1 MADDRTKNQTNRVTE
16 ATAADATK
24 TGADTSADVVR
35 KGAEA
40 TQRTVDAG
48 AEQAEKTA
56 RTGAKVAQRTI
67 EAGAE
72 QGQQVAEAGVQQ
84 ARRLLESSS
93 DQLAKAGNQATR
105 VVREGTQR
113 TNEILE
119 IAMKVAST
127 AASGSQSVTTEL
139 VGYGRQAFK
148 RNVDALNQALR
159 VRSTTDLLNIQ
170 TSYLHDSLSA
180 ALNTS
185 AKISEIS
192 ARTAAEAAG
201 KLEQHRSA

>member
-16 ATAADATK
+16 AAVDATK

-48 AEQAEKTA
+48 VEQAEKTA
-56 RTGAKVAQRTI
+56 HTGAEMAQRTI

-72 QGQQVAEAGVQQ
+72 QGQRVAEAGVQQ
-84 ARRLLESSS
+84 ARRVLESSS

-113 TNEILE
+113 TSEILD

-148 RNVDALNQALR
+148 RNVDALNQALC

-180 ALNTS
+180 ALNIS

>member
-48 AEQAEKTA
+48 AKQAEKTA
-56 RTGAKVAQRTI
+56 RTGAEVAQRTI

-84 ARRLLESSS
+84 ARRVLESSS

-113 TNEILE
+113 TNEILD

-127 AASGSQSVTTEL
+127 AASGSQSVTIEL

-148 RNVDALNQALR
+148 RNVDALNQALH

-170 TSYLHDSLSA
+170 TSYLQDSLSA

>member
-1 MADDRTKNQTNRVTE
+1 MADDRTRNQTTRVTE
-16 ATAADATK
+16 AADDATK
-24 TGADTSADVVR
+24 TGADVVR

-127 AASGSQSVTTEL
+127 AASVSQSVTTEL

-192 ARTAAEAAG
+192 ASTAAEAAG

>member
-1 MADDRTKNQTNRVTE
+1 MADDRTRNQTTRVTE
-16 ATAADATK
+16 AAVDATK
-24 TGADTSADVVR
+24 TGADVVR

-113 TNEILE
+113 TSEILD

-127 AASGSQSVTTEL
+127 TASGSQSVTTEL